1 MRPTVLIADTD
12 ELLVAAYRAFLVV
25 EGFQVNWVTDGVSCL
40 KSLRQ
45 QPPEALILDADFSHS
60 SFESEFLALAPQER
74 RIRFERKL
82 AAGRAIIYGPPHP
95 ANKARE
101 LVVAASKG
109 QAFVLT
115 RSTDSEVAKLRVPLP
130 SA

>member
-45 QPPEALILDADFSHS
+45 QPPEALILDAELPWGGS
-60 SFESEFLALAPQER
+60 SGVLEIMRQDSS
-74 RIRFERKL
+74 I
-82 AAGRAIIYGPPHP
+82 
-95 ANKARE
+95 
-101 LVVAASKG
+101 
-109 QAFVLT
+109 AFVPVVLLT
-115 RSTDSEVAKLRVPLP
+115 AQP
-130 SA
+130 SALTSPSAGVNSPVTLLKPVVPSSIAVLLRNLLYAETAYAKH